1 LGNIKKILT
10 ILIIMYVEK
19 IENKLTFLILLFSF
33 FGLLT
38 LYLVPY
44 RNLFMSLLKSASDI
58 ILLLFLLTL
67 KEITF

>member
-1 LGNIKKILT
+1 
-10 ILIIMYVEK
+10 MYIEK

-44 RNLFMSLLKSASDI
+44 RNLFMSLLKAASDI

>member
-1 LGNIKKILT
+1 
-10 ILIIMYVEK
+10 MYVEK